1 LDDLQ
6 KLYGLDGKMLKK
18 LKKKRKK
25 RKKGQKGIKFDKS
38 KDSQMLGVQHF
49 KTNNSNLD
57 TQFLKDQVKSLEDKQ
72 NKLLITDIPPNMVN
86 NKLLMDLKQDNDS
99 IKKNM
104 NIMYKQAEDTFY
116 YLYDSIGDFSNNNKP
131 TNYDEQEQKER
142 VKNNLTDPLIYTLV
156 GDYTVNTRD
165 SIGDFSSNNNLSDPN
180 QKEED
185 NQTNNRLSQISG
197 EIETPSIFT
206 DTELSS
212 LFYDVNT
219 SNVMPSITEDP
230 PEDIKESITEETL
243 SFSSK
248 KDRVT
253 SEKNVFSDETPFIE
267 PQEEILNDQVI
278 DKPPFVPPERKIRE
292 NGNSYKARVEYF
304 RKLYYG
310 EPVTEYSIRRYGKNP
325 ESII

>member
-1 LDDLQ
+1 MKKVKKNLIYLNLDDLQ
-6 KLYGLDGKMLKK
+6 KLYGLDGKLLKK

-25 RKKGQKGIKFDKS
+25 RKKGQKGIKFDKI
-38 KDSQMLGVQHF
+38 KDSQMPGVQYF

-57 TQFLKDQVKSLEDKQ
+57 TQFLKDQIKSLEDKQ
-72 NKLLITDIPPNMVN
+72 NKLLITNVQPNMVN
-86 NKLLMDLKQDNDS
+86 NNNLLMDLKQDNDS

-104 NIMYKQAEDTFY
+104 NIMYKQAEDTFK
-116 YLYDSIGDFSNNNKP
+116 YLYDSIGDFSNYNKP

-142 VKNNLTDPLIYTLV
+142 VKNNLTNPNYDYTLV

-206 DTELSS
+206 ETELSS
-212 LFYDVNT
+212 LFYGDNT

-230 PEDIKESITEETL
+230 PEDIKESITEET
-243 SFSSK
+243 
-248 KDRVT
+248 
-253 SEKNVFSDETPFIE
+253 PFIE

-278 DKPPFVPPERKIRE
+278 DKPPFIPPERRTRE
-292 NGNSYKARVEYF
+292 NGNTYNARVEHF

-325 ESII
+325 ESIVK